1 MYKQHEMIME
11 KKEKESEPGAAPLS
25 RRYFLEI
32 VGAGALGVV
41 AAGSAVL
48 TAQYLSPNVLHEPP
62 LKFHAGSVQDFS
74 PDSVTL
80 IVDQKSYVV
89 RAKEGYLYAM
99 SAVCTHLGCITGWK
113 SDEAVIACPCHGSR
127 FDRQGNV
134 IGGPAPRQLPRY
146 LISLEDRGELIVD
159 KGTIVEQGSILKV

>member
-1 MYKQHEMIME
+1 MIME
-11 KKEKESEPGAAPLS
+11 EKDKKVEPTALPVS

-32 VGAGALGVV
+32 VGTGALGVV

-62 LKFHAGSVQDFS
+62 LKFNAGLVEDF
-74 PDSVTL
+74 PLDSVTL
-80 IVDQKSYVV
+80 IVDQKSYVI

-113 SDEAVIACPCHGSR
+113 SEEGVIACPCHGSR

-134 IGGPAPRQLPRY
+134 IGGPAPRPLPRY
-146 LISLEDRGELIVD
+146 LISLEEREELIVD
-159 KGTIVEQGSILKV
+159 KGTIVEQGTILKV